1 MHHISVAD
9 VDSETILKGRKFE
22 IKVSET
28 GFDLKEAKEISKL
41 AIQSQKGKDT
51 ADGIE
56 GIISLFQMGP
66 KTGNPILDDSYADS
80 IFDKLK
86 VKCPSMKISGLM
98 AIRETAD
105 YPVISGEIVRITG
118 FCLDK

>member
-1 MHHISVAD
+1 MHHISVSD

-41 AIQSQKGKDT
+41 AIHSQKGKDA

-86 VKCPSMKISGLM
+86 VKCPSGKISGLM